1 MRWGLGLL
9 ALIPVLFGAVPIG
22 ILTMATVV
30 VAPAVAEQIR
40 LDPCSAFTTNTTT
53 ALAATTSQFALPK
66 WGTPRYQSLT
76 SPAQTIPARIRALYL
91 SAGGRYGVPWE
102 LLAGI
107 GMAETRHGGNNQTS
121 PAGAQGLMQFMPGT
135 FAAYGVDGDGDG
147 RRDIHNDA
155 DSIFSAANYL
165 YRSGVRTGP
174 AGVIRALW
182 AYNRSISYRNDV
194 LFYAWSYAGKA
205 GAVVDAGDPSDC
217 FGLDGE
223 LLGFD
228 DSCPPSGSATER
240 GLRATALHGLQ
251 CVKQAFP
258 AISSIGGRRSASSP
272 TCRFS
277 DHCTGLA
284 VDFMIPRWNSRDGN
298 AYGWRVAHWV
308 QAHASELRVKYI
320 IWDARKWNPSASASW
335 RPYRHPYGNSNPTLA
350 HRNHVH
356 VSFHASAGDP
366 R

>member
-9 ALIPVLFGAVPIG
+9 ALILIVFGAVPIG

-40 LDPCSAFTTNTTT
+40 LDPCSAYDTDTTT
-53 ALAATTSQFALPK
+53 ALAATTGQFSLPK

-76 SPAQTIPARIRALYL
+76 SPAQTIPTRIKALYVA
-91 SAGGRYGVPWE
+91 AGNRYRVPWE

-107 GMAETRHGGNNQTS
+107 GMAETRHGRNNHTS
-121 PAGAQGLMQFMPGT
+121 TAGAQGLMQFMPGT

-147 RRDIHNDA
+147 RRDIHSDA
-155 DSIFSAANYL
+155 DSIYSAANYL
-165 YRSGVRTGP
+165 VRSGVRTGQV
-174 AGVIRALW
+174 GVIRALW

-205 GAVVDAGDPSDC
+205 GAVIEAGDPSEC
-217 FGLDGE
+217 FGLGGDLPGY
-223 LLGFD
+223 D
-228 DSCPPSGSATER
+228 DTCPPSGSAAEH
-240 GLRATALHGLQ
+240 GLRTTALHGLR
-251 CVKQAFP
+251 CIKQAFP
-258 AISSIGGRRSASSP
+258 AITSIGGRRTASSP

-277 DHCTGLA
+277 DHCAGLA
-284 VDFMIPRWNSRDGN
+284 VDLMIPKWSSRAGN

-308 QAHASELRVKYI
+308 QAHATALRVKFI
-320 IWDARKWNPSASASW
+320 IWDVRKWNPSANNAW

-350 HRNHVH
+350 HKNHVH
-356 VSFHASAGDP
+356 VSFYAGGDP